1 MEGKRRV
8 NWESVEGVFVCCC
21 DIWWNY
27 LVLTHVMVCMSQY
40 IGDFLSC
47 SFLGA
52 MVQASCIGNEKAYSW
67 QAIVIVSTFK
77 CFFFLFFILVQRSLD
92 SVQVSKFCKFL
103 GLAV

>member
-1 MEGKRRV
+1 
-8 NWESVEGVFVCCC
+8 
-21 DIWWNY
+21 
-27 LVLTHVMVCMSQY
+27 MVCMSQY

-47 SFLGA
+47 SILGA
-52 MVQASCIGNEKAYSW
+52 MVQASCIGKEKAYSW

-77 CFFFLFFILVQRSLD
+77 CFFFFLILVQRSLD

>member
-1 MEGKRRV
+1 
-8 NWESVEGVFVCCC
+8 
-21 DIWWNY
+21 
-27 LVLTHVMVCMSQY
+27 MVCMSQY

-52 MVQASCIGNEKAYSW
+52 MVQASCIGNEKADSW
-67 QAIVIVSTFK
+67 QAIVIVSTFE
-77 CFFFLFFILVQRSLD
+77 CFFFIILVQRSLD